1 VFGMGTGVT
10 LRVLPPAKALTG
22 GEPGECWG
30 EYVFEE
36 KEPFRL
42 DPSYP
47 EGVDDEC
54 DQVQDR

>member
-1 VFGMGTGVT
+1 MGTGVT